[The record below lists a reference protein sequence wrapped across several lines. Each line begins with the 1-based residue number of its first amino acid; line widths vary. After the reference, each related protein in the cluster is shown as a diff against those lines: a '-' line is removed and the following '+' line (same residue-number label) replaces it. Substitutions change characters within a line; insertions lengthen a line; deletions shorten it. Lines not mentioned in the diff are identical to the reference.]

1 MGEFTAGNGDVCD
14 VLEMAVVNMK
24 KGEQAVI
31 TCTNPTL
38 LSDEKLG
45 LKEVKGEKILL
56 TLTLTD
62 FEKVKEHWSMNE
74 EEKVSYG
81 GLRKGVGSTLF
92 GQGRIALALERYKK
106 VADMFSSVDNMKDE
120 TLKSKAKDLKR
131 QCELNKAACFLK
143 LREYA
148 DAKKSCDA
156 VLKDQSNNV
165 KAMYRKAQ
173 ACYEMKDIQECT
185 RGLKR
190 LIEIDSQNRDARG
203 LLKRA
208 HVAQKEEDKK
218 SKSLF
223 QNMCKALGRGPLPEP
238 YKEKKADDDDD
249 DCSMSDGEAES
260 KADDDESKAN
270 GSKSKADS
278 KSEADGNESKAGDG
292 DSKVGGEESKAEDRN
307 QPQDANKEEP
317 ENHTA
322 VMA

>member
-1 MGEFTAGNGDVCD
+1 MG
-14 VLEMAVVNMK
+14 
-24 KGEQAVI
+24 
-31 TCTNPTL
+31 
-38 LSDEKLG
+38 
-45 LKEVKGEKILL
+45 
-56 TLTLTD
+56 
-62 FEKVKEHWSMNE
+62 
-74 EEKVSYG
+74 
-81 GLRKGVGSTLF
+81 
-92 GQGRIALALERYKK
+92 
-106 VADMFSSVDNMKDE
+106 
-120 TLKSKAKDLKR
+120 SKAINLKR

-148 DAKKSCDA
+148 DAKKSCDV

-223 QNMCKALGRGPLPEP
+223 TNMCKALGRGPLPEP
-238 YKEKKADDDDD
+238 YKKKKADNDA
-249 DCSMSDGEAES
+249 DCSMSDDEAGEKLDESKAHSSKAKADSES
-260 KADDDESKAN
+260 KAD
-270 GSKSKADS
+270 GS
-278 KSEADGNESKAGDG
+278 
-292 DSKVGGEESKAEDRN
+292 DSKVDGGEARADDSDKMNGHGD
-307 QPQDANKEEP
+307 QPEDANKEEP
-317 ENHTA
+317 GNHTA

>member
-1 MGEFTAGNGDVCD
+1 MG
-14 VLEMAVVNMK
+14 
-24 KGEQAVI
+24 
-31 TCTNPTL
+31 
-38 LSDEKLG
+38 
-45 LKEVKGEKILL
+45 
-56 TLTLTD
+56 
-62 FEKVKEHWSMNE
+62 
-74 EEKVSYG
+74 
-81 GLRKGVGSTLF
+81 
-92 GQGRIALALERYKK
+92 KK

-249 DCSMSDGEAES
+249 CSMSDGEAES
-260 KADDDESKAN
+260 KADEDESKV
-270 GSKSKADS
+270 
-278 KSEADGNESKAGDG
+278 DGG
-292 DSKVGGEESKAEDRN
+292 ESKAEDSN
-307 QPQDANKEEP
+307 QPEDANKEEP
-317 ENHTA
+317 ENHT
-322 VMA
+322 